1 MYYSYTIELTF
12 IFNAIKISN
21 PLVCNECTED
31 LPTTLKTFK
40 GTIIDQLST
49 FGIGNTK
56 DLDADFGEKHLNHF
70 CKNLKDLGKPKTCDS
85 GSLCLEF
92 GIKVGVGIV
101 KKEKA
106 FRNCMPGSSLF
117 KDMPGQ
123 CKKFSKFGLSV

>member
-40 GTIIDQLST
+40 GTIIDQLGK
-49 FGIGNTK
+49 FGIGNES
-56 DLDADFGEKHLNHF
+56 DAALEKINLNHF
-70 CKNLKDLGKPKTCDS
+70 CKNLEDLGKPKTCDS

-92 GIKVGVGIV
+92 GLK
-101 KKEKA
+101 
-106 FRNCMPGSSLF
+106 L
-117 KDMPGQ
+117 
-123 CKKFSKFGLSV
+123 SKNFIILSIGDVICFPICFPI

>member
-40 GTIIDQLST
+40 GTIIDQLGK
-49 FGIGNTK
+49 FGIGNES
-56 DLDADFGEKHLNHF
+56 DAALGKINLNHF
-70 CKNLKDLGKPKTCDS
+70 CKNLEDLGKPKTCDS

-92 GIKVGVGIV
+92 GLK
-101 KKEKA
+101 
-106 FRNCMPGSSLF
+106 L
-117 KDMPGQ
+117 
-123 CKKFSKFGLSV
+123 SKNFIILSIGDVICFPICFPI

>member
-1 MYYSYTIELTF
+1 MYYCYTIRLTF
-12 IFNAIKISN
+12 IFNAIKIAN
-21 PLVCNECTED
+21 PLVCHECTEE
-31 LPTTLKTFK
+31 LPTILKTFK

-49 FGIGNTK
+49 FGIGNET
-56 DLDADFGEKHLNHF
+56 DAALGKINLNHF

-92 GIKVGVGIV
+92 GIKFGKGIF

-106 FRNCMPGSSLF
+106 FRNCMPGSSWF
-117 KDMPGQ
+117 QDMSGQ